1 MVFLHPEFLWGLW
14 ALLIP
19 IIIHLFDFRKNK
31 KVYFPDISFLKQV
44 QHSSKKPLRLK
55 QILILLSRI
64 GFISFLVLVFAQPI
78 LPTSGANKLHNG
90 VKLIYVDNSQSMSSL
105 LASDKPGLTAAKSIA
120 QEICNKLP
128 KGQEVV
134 VVDNTSF
141 GNPLMPGSTKESLE
155 RIANIV
161 YTQQP
166 FSMGQLKLA
175 IAGLAQQAIHISD
188 VFIISD
194 FQKSTTIDYGLNND
208 SLQSFWI
215 ANLQPK
221 TGANCVV
228 DSVYVIDE
236 DLSAGDNR
244 KIEVIIKNYGDQK
257 QEALPIK
264 IFLGERQI
272 SAATLDVPAY
282 QTKRIS
288 FPLGTVFQSQSGY
301 IQLEDYPNTFDN
313 VFYFSLSK
321 RKKIHVFEIKA
332 NAPSTFIKSVFGN
345 KKLFKFYTNNYQNI
359 DANVLSNADFIILNQ
374 IENPSAELVTQ
385 IKKYAQNGGTVLVV
399 PSATFSTQSYQML
412 SGKLVKSESRQQ
424 QQIRTPLINMP
435 FLKGVL
441 KKMTSNFKMPTATP
455 VWDWGQDRSA
465 ILAFE
470 DGSPYLSELTKN
482 MYFLRSP
489 LINSMSS
496 FQTHALFVPIMYK
509 LASNKLPLSSQLFY
523 RINNDELFIDLDS
536 VALKDI
542 VKLVK
547 RDIEI
552 IPGKVKVGNKWKL
565 MIPNEIVTVGNY
577 QLVVRERAIG
587 WLAINSI
594 KVESDLKTLNNAEI
608 EQLFVPNTVHFIDS
622 FSSNQNNLISFD
634 GGITLWKYALMICLL
649 FLLSETLLI
658 RFL

>member
-64 GFISFLVLVFAQPI
+64 GFISFLVFVFAQPM
-78 LPTSGANKLHNG
+78 LPTNDTNKLHNG

-105 LASDKPGLTAAKSIA
+105 LASNETGLTMAKSVA
-120 QEICNKLP
+120 KEISKKLP

-134 VVDNTSF
+134 IVDNTSF
-141 GNPLMPGSTKESLE
+141 GKHLTPSSTKEGLE

-166 FSMGQLKLA
+166 FSMGQLRLA
-175 IAGLAQQAIHISD
+175 ITNLAKQSTHISD

-194 FQKSTTIDYGLNND
+194 FQQSTTAGYGAKGD
-208 SLQSFWI
+208 TLQSFWV

-221 TGANCVV
+221 TGLNCVV
-228 DSVYVIDE
+228 DSVYVINE
-236 DLSAGDNR
+236 DLSAGESR
-244 KIEVIIKNYGDQK
+244 KIEVIIKNYGGQK

-264 IFLGERQI
+264 IFLGDRQI
-272 SAATLDVPAY
+272 SAATLDIPAY

-288 FPLGTVFQSQSGY
+288 FPLGTVSQSQSGY

-313 VFYFSLSK
+313 IFYFSLPK
-321 RKKIHVFEIKA
+321 RKRIRVFEIQGD
-332 NAPSTFIKSVFGN
+332 APSTFIKSVFGN
-345 KKLFKFYTNNYQNI
+345 KKLFEFYTHNHQNI
-359 DANVLSNADFIILNQ
+359 DANVLSNADFVILNQ
-374 IENPSAELVTQ
+374 IESPSTELLAQ
-385 IKKYAQNGGTVLVV
+385 IKKYAQSGGSVLVI
-399 PSATFSTQSYQML
+399 PSTASSAQNYHTLYS
-412 SGKLVKSESRQQ
+412 KLVKNESRQQ
-424 QQIRTPLINMP
+424 QKIGAPLVKMP
-435 FLKGVL
+435 FFKGVL
-441 KKMTSNFKMPTATP
+441 KKMTGNFKMPTATP

-482 MYFLRSP
+482 MYFFRSP
-489 LINSMSS
+489 LMDSMSS
-496 FQTHALFVPIMYK
+496 FQTHALFVPVMYK
-509 LASNKLPLSSQLFY
+509 LASNNLYLSPQLFY

-547 RDIEI
+547 DDIEI
-552 IPGKVKVGNKWKL
+552 IPSKVKVGNKWKL
-565 MIPNEIVTVGNY
+565 MVPNEILTVGNY
-577 QLVVRERAIG
+577 QLVVREGVIG

-594 KVESDLKTLNNAEI
+594 KVESDLKTLTNSEI
-608 EQLFVPNTVHFIDS
+608 EQLFKPNTVHFIES

-634 GGITLWKYALMICLL
+634 GGITLWRYALIICLL